1 MQLAV
6 DRARRL
12 RRDATVAENRLWYAL
27 RSRQVAG
34 AKFVRQFPIDPYF
47 ADFACRSAMLV
58 VELDGGQHS
67 GSTSDA
73 VRTDYLKRQGY
84 SVLRFWNNDVLTNRD
99 GMVATIARILDR
111 QVPEAVRFEP
121 GDPSPG
127 ALRAP
132 TSPRW
137 GEE

>member
-6 DRARRL
+6 DRARHL
-12 RRDATVAENRLWYAL
+12 RRDGTVAENRLWYAL

-34 AKFVRQFPIDPYF
+34 AKFVRQFPIGPYS

-58 VELDGGQHS
+58 VELDGGQHN

-73 VRTDYLKRQGY
+73 VRTDYLRRQGY

-99 GMVATIARILDR
+99 GVAATIARILEG